1 MKKKFIS
8 NLILIVV
15 LNLLIKPF
23 AIFGID
29 ATVQNRVGTDEYGL
43 YFSLL
48 NLSYLFNIVM
58 DLGINNYTTKNIAQY
73 PEIVSRYINKLFNFR
88 LILFVLYALITLV
101 IGIGIGYTGTSLNIL
116 MILIFNQF
124 LVTLISYF
132 RSHFGGLHQFKT
144 DAIISVLDKLL
155 LILVAGFL
163 LIKTNGTSDFTIE
176 HFIWIQ
182 TFGYAVTLLLAFLLL
197 IRSIGIPK
205 FKFNWVFSLVILKK
219 SYPYALL
226 TLLMMLYTRIDSI
239 MIERIHPNGAFET
252 GSYAQGF
259 RLLDAF
265 FMFGMIFANLLLP
278 IFARLLK
285 TNPKAITELLNASR
299 DMLVGGSILLAFV
312 CFAHAEYI
320 LKLVYNFD
328 YEHASASFTWIMWS
342 FIGMCISII
351 YGTLL
356 TAGGKLKFL
365 NQLALGSILLNILLN
380 IYLIPRYGA
389 QGAAFATC
397 ITQLSTS
404 VVQMIYSHK
413 IYSLDITQWFFAKYA
428 LFFGINIG
436 LLFFSMETTIH
447 LSLQLSVGIISLFIL
462 KFIDLKSVKEAL
474 IINYD
479 KSIT

>member
-1 MKKKFIS
+1 MKKNFIS
-8 NLILIVV
+8 NLLLIVV

-29 ATVQNRVGTDEYGL
+29 ATVQNRVGTDVYGV

-73 PEIVSRYINKLFNFR
+73 PDVVSKYINKLFNFR
-88 LILFVLYALITLV
+88 LILFVLYAIITLS
-101 IGIGIGYTGTSLNIL
+101 IGIGIGYTGDSLKIL
-116 MILIFNQF
+116 LLLIFNQF

-132 RSHFGGLHQFKT
+132 RSHFGGLHLFKT
-144 DAIISVLDKLL
+144 DAIISVLDKVL
-155 LILVAGFL
+155 LILVGGSL
-163 LIKTNGTSDFTIE
+163 LIATSGTSDFTIE
-176 HFIWIQ
+176 LFIWIQ
-182 TFGYAVTLLLAFLLL
+182 TFSYALTLAIAFLML
-197 IRSIGIPK
+197 IRSIGLPK
-205 FKFNWVFSLVILKK
+205 FKFDWVFSLVILRK

-239 MIERIHPNGAFET
+239 MIERIHPSGAYEA
-252 GSYAQGF
+252 GYYAQGF

-285 TNPKAITELLNASR
+285 SNPNGITELLNASR
-299 DMLVGGSILLAFV
+299 DMLVGGAILLAFI
-312 CFAHAEYI
+312 CFAHGEYI
-320 LKLVYNFD
+320 LKLVYNYD
-328 YEHASASFTWIMWS
+328 YQFASASFKWIMWS

-356 TAGGKLKFL
+356 TAGGKMKFL
-365 NQLALGSILLNILLN
+365 NQLAVGSIILNILLN

-404 VVQMIYSHK
+404 LVQLIFCHQT
-413 IYSLDITQWFFAKYA
+413 YSLEISPLFIGKYA
-428 LFFGINIG
+428 ILFGINIG
-436 LLFFSMETTIH
+436 LLFLPVETTTHI
-447 LSLQLSVGIISLFIL
+447 LIQLIVGIISLFIL
-462 KFIDLKSVKEAL
+462 KFIDLKSVKDAL

-479 KSIT
+479 KPIS